1 MAKKK
6 KERTDFKT
14 VLRSIR
20 AGLKEL
26 DEETGEPIYSK
37 EDLENHIKKK
47 GWTQE
52 EFDKAVVNH
61 ATIQVKK
68 SSPKSYWGT
77 IKGYMREV
85 LDGVTIG
92 YSDTVDKYL
101 GAILDSDIDIIG
113 DGSRK
118 ESFFTEDDLEYQ
130 KQLIAQERADY
141 QKEFPV
147 HSTIGNIGGAM
158 ATGGALT
165 KGALTMLPR
174 LAPSA
179 QGINIAGKAIP
190 ASATNL
196 GKDVALNT
204 ALGTGEGALYAYNK
218 GQDVSEGAEFGG
230 TAGAGTSLAVRALL
244 NNPVSKA
251 VGRFGQG
258 VKEAVFPSKATPR
271 EQSLERIL
279 EDWELDGVDPIER
292 LQRLKDLGLGEE
304 ARTAYLGKYN
314 TQQTAKDAVN
324 TRGKARVEVKD
335 NLLEDM
341 ERNRTLT
348 TGQMKEG
355 LGFNDKGESLLKGD
369 IIDEMK
375 KQADPFYKEAYALPP
390 INNPDLD
397 RVLKTI
403 DDTTGGDFYANA
415 KKIAEREIELLPDE
429 LRSSA
434 ILPDEMP
441 YGNVPVAVVDY
452 VKQSVDDLIKS
463 AKGNDRRTL
472 IALKKKMLDIVDVET
487 QIKAPT
493 NNLDRSGRP
502 LDPNTGTPQVDP
514 ATGQGVPNTGQTL
527 LSPPQSLVEVGE
539 SPYAKARA
547 IYSEG
552 HSNLEAYDLGKK
564 AYSNKS
570 ATEIQYE
577 IDGLSSEAEKDL
589 YRLGASTEAVTK
601 LNLSTADTTNAS
613 KKLLSPEAK
622 DKHKVLFA
630 DPAKAEQFTNRLTA
644 LSGIHKSASAML
656 PKSDTGAT
664 NVRLFAKNMADFVSA
679 GGSLVK
685 RAGVIGARKLTDTVQ
700 RKQALARNEEMGKLQ
715 MAKGDKKI
723 AGIIDE
729 TEGLKKKKEKEFSQ
743 SLINRSLLTGAL
755 TNTEA
760 QMLGTGGLLQ

>member
-1 MAKKK
+1 MAKEKK
-6 KERTDFKT
+6 VEKMPYKK
-14 VLRSIR
+14 LLAKIR
-20 AGLKEL
+20 WGLAQPEI
-26 DEETGEPIYSK
+26 T
-37 EDLENHIKKK
+37 EDGLNSYIRKN

-52 EFDKAVVNH
+52 EFDKATVNH
-61 ATIQVKK
+61 ATIQAKK

-118 ESFFTEDDLEYQ
+118 ESFFSEDNLEYQ

-158 ATGGALT
+158 LTGGALT

-375 KQADPFYKEAYALPP
+375 KQADPLYKEAFELPP

-493 NNLDRSGRP
+493 NNLDPSGRP

-514 ATGQGVPNTGQTL
+514 ATGQVIPA
-527 LSPPQSLVEVGE
+527 PQSLVKVGE

>member
-1 MAKKK
+1 M
-6 KERTDFKT
+6 
-14 VLRSIR
+14 
-20 AGLKEL
+20 
-26 DEETGEPIYSK
+26 SK
-37 EDLENHIKKK
+37 EKKVEK
-47 GWTQE
+47 MPYKKLLAKIRWGLTQPEITEDGLNSYIRKNGWTQE
-52 EFDKAVVNH
+52 EFDKATVNH

-68 SSPKSYWGT
+68 SNPKSYWGT
-77 IKGYMREV
+77 AKGYMREV

-92 YSDTVDKYL
+92 GYSDTIDKYL
-101 GAILDSDIDIIG
+101 TAIVNN
-113 DGSRK
+113 DGIELPS
-118 ESFFTEDDLEYQ
+118 EDELEFAKQ
-130 KQLIAQERADY
+130 KIAEERADY
-141 QKEFPV
+141 QKGNPIV
-147 HSTIGNIGGAM
+147 STGANIAGAM

-165 KGALTMLPR
+165 KGALTMLPK

-230 TAGAGTSLAVRALL
+230 TAGAGTTLGMRALHPL
-244 NNPVSKA
+244 LQG
-251 VGRFGQG
+251 VGRFGKG

-271 EQSLERIL
+271 EQSLERIV
-279 EDWELDGVDPIER
+279 EDWQLDGVDPKEQ
-292 LQRLKDLGLGEE
+292 LLRLKELGLGEE
-304 ARTAYLGKYN
+304 VRTSYLGKYN

-324 TRGKARVEVKD
+324 TRGKAKVEVKEG
-335 NLLEDM
+335 LLDDM
-341 ERNRTLT
+341 ERNRKLT
-348 TGQMKEG
+348 TDSMKKG
-355 LGFNDKGESLLKGD
+355 LGFNKKGESLLKGD
-369 IIDEMK
+369 IISEMK
-375 KQADPFYKEAYALPP
+375 KSAKPFYKEAYALPP

-415 KKIAEREIELLPDE
+415 KKIAEREIEILPDE

-434 ILPDEMP
+434 ILSDEMP
-441 YGNVPVAVVDY
+441 YGNMPVAVVDY

-472 IALKKKMLDIVDVET
+472 IALKNRMLDIVDVET

-493 NNLDRSGRP
+493 REKFVPNQIDPSGRP
-502 LDPNTGTPQVDP
+502 IPVDTSGLP
-514 ATGQGVPNTGQTL
+514 
-527 LSPPQSLVEVGE
+527 SKSDSLVAVGE
-539 SPYAKARA
+539 SPYARARA

-570 ATEIQYE
+570 ADEIQYE
-577 IDGLSSEAEKDL
+577 MNDLVSETEKDL

-613 KKLLSPEAK
+613 KKMLSPEAK

-630 DPAKAEQFTNRLTA
+630 DRVKAEQFTNRLTA
-644 LSGIHKSASAML
+644 LSEIHKSANAML
-656 PKSDTGAT
+656 PKSDTGA
-664 NVRLFAKNMADFVSA
+664 NIMLFAKDMVDFVSA
-679 GGSLVK
+679 GGSLTK
-685 RAGVIGARKLTDTVQ
+685 RAGVVGARKLTDTVQ

-715 MAKGDKKI
+715 MARGDKKV

-729 TEGLKKKKEKEFSQ
+729 TEGLRKKKDKEFSQ

-760 QMLGTGGLLQ
+760 QMLGAGGLLQ